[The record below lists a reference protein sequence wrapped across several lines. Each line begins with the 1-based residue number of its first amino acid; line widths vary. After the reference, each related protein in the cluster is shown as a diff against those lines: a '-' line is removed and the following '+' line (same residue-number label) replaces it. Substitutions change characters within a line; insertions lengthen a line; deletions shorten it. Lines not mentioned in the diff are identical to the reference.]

1 MPKSIIAALDI
12 RRRVLGP
19 EHPLT
24 LASVNDLANALSDQG
39 RYGEAI
45 QLNEDALAIRVR
57 LYGTDSPLTA
67 ASLYN
72 LACLAALA
80 GQPERALSL
89 LSQAVE
95 HGLSRGDD
103 LRIATDSDLK
113 SLSDDPRFKKILAE
127 AKQRATTLSE

>member
-1 MPKSIIAALDI
+1 
-12 RRRVLGP
+12 VLGP

-24 LASVNDLANALSDQG
+24 LALVNDLANALSDQG

-45 QLNEDALAIRVR
+45 QLNEDALAIRLR
-57 LYGTDSPLTA
+57 LYGVDSPLTA

-89 LSQAVE
+89 LNQAVE
-95 HGLSRGDD
+95 HGLSRKDD
-103 LRIATDSDLK
+103 LRIETDSDLK
-113 SLSDDPRFKKILAE
+113 SLHDDPRFKKIVAE
-127 AKQRATTLSE
+127 AKQRATTVSE